1 MSSQTETVQTELI
14 RRHKATA
21 TTVKSLMIGVVLLSV
36 LAFVG
41 SKFLT
46 PRNSAPDMVVNIIIV
61 VFGLG
66 AITLRRTRF
75 ARMRLQ
81 DIGAL
86 QGPSGLLITLEK
98 TTFLVAL
105 VGAVIALVGFVA
117 TLANGSPFYTYQAG
131 VIALAV
137 LLYCYPIRASWEQAV
152 RRYSSENGPETGK
165 NA

>member
-1 MSSQTETVQTELI
+1 MSPSTVQTELI
-14 RRHKATA
+14 QRHKSTA
-21 TTVKSLMIGVVLLSV
+21 TTVRSLIVGVVLLSL

-41 SKFLT
+41 KRFLT
-46 PRNSAPDMVVNIIIV
+46 PRNSAPDMIVNIIIV

-75 ARMRLQ
+75 SRMRLQ

-86 QGPSGLLITLEK
+86 EGPTGLLITLER
-98 TTFLVAL
+98 TTLLVAL
-105 VGAVIALVGFVA
+105 IGAVIALVGFVA

-137 LLYCYPIRASWEQAV
+137 LLYCYPIQSAWQQAV
-152 RRYSSENGPETGK
+152 RRYAPENGPET
-165 NA
+165 A

>member
-1 MSSQTETVQTELI
+1 MSSPTENVQSELI

-21 TTVKSLMIGVVLLSV
+21 TTVRSLMVGVVLLSV
-36 LAFVG
+36 LALVG
-41 SKFLT
+41 QKFLT

-86 QGPSGLLITLEK
+86 RGASGLLVTLEK

-105 VGAVIALVGFVA
+105 IGAVIALVGFAA

-137 LLYCYPIRASWEQAV
+137 LLYCYPVRASWEQAV
-152 RRYSSENGPETGK
+152 RRYSPENGPETGK
-165 NA
+165 TA

>member
-1 MSSQTETVQTELI
+1 MV
-14 RRHKATA
+14 
-21 TTVKSLMIGVVLLSV
+21 GVVLLSI

-41 SKFLT
+41 KRFLT
-46 PRNSAPDMVVNIIIV
+46 PRNSAPDMIVNIIIV

-75 ARMRLQ
+75 SRMRLQ

-86 QGPSGLLITLEK
+86 QGPTGLLITLER
-98 TTFLVAL
+98 TTLLVAL
-105 VGAVIALVGFVA
+105 IGAVIALVGFVS

-137 LLYCYPIRASWEQAV
+137 LLYCYPIQSAWQQAV
-152 RRYSSENGPETGK
+152 RRYASENGPETDQ
-165 NA
+165 ND